1 MLPEAT
7 ISHHTTR
14 RLRLHI
20 PKHKRDT
27 AFFAKIRDE
36 LSKLE
41 GVERV
46 EANPSTASV
55 LIHHHST
62 VGAIAQFAETAKLFG
77 LAVEGTPLSSTS
89 IASRMNRSVGK
100 LNAQLVSA
108 SQGALDLTSISAL
121 GLAIGGVIRGIVC
134 KNILPS
140 GSDMI
145 WWAVTL
151 LARHDVQMRS
161 VTEMAATHSRAEGA
175 TERRKRIRRTRR

>member
-14 RLRLHI
+14 RLRIHI
-20 PKHKRDT
+20 PKRKRDT

-36 LSKLE
+36 LAKCE

-55 LIHHHST
+55 LIHHRSSLGT
-62 VGAIAQFAETAKLFG
+62 IAQFAETAKLFAV
-77 LAVEGTPLSSTS
+77 AVEGTPLSATS
-89 IASRMNRSVGK
+89 LASRMNKGVGK

-108 SQGALDLTSISAL
+108 SQGALDLTSVSAI
-121 GLAIGGVIRGIVC
+121 GLALGGVIRGIVC
-134 KNILPS
+134 KSILPT

-161 VTEMAATHSRAEGA
+161 ATATGVTDTRAEA
-175 TERRKRIRRTRR
+175 APERRKRIRRVRR